1 MSEIFSPEPSKG
13 CHKSPASRPTPNQ
26 LSRSSSVLSLE
37 PCRCTCAT
45 NEETEARQS
54 DRVTAANGRPV

>member
-1 MSEIFSPEPSKG
+1 MSQVFSHEPSKG

-26 LSRSSSVLSLE
+26 LSRSSSVLRLE
-37 PCRCTCAT
+37 PCRCVCAT
-45 NEETEARQS
+45 NEETEAWQS